1 MDCSFCYHKNV
12 QAVWKRL
19 AIREG
24 RKAVRQGEVFVKHVV
39 PAVVKPARV
48 LWNQFI
54 GFLFLCFGVIFGFKT
69 THLALEYGK
78 GGPVEGMGEFWRLV
92 IAGVCTA
99 IMLGFGAASFLRAR
113 RISRS

>member
-1 MDCSFCYHKNV
+1 V

-19 AIREG
+19 AVREG

-48 LWNQFI
+48 LWNEFI
-54 GFLFLCFGVIFGFKT
+54 GFLFLCFGAIFAIKT
-69 THLALEYGK
+69 VHLAMAYGK
-78 GGPVEGMGEFWRLV
+78 PESIDGGGDFWRLA
-92 IAGVCTA
+92 IAGGCTV

>member
-1 MDCSFCYHKNV
+1 M
-12 QAVWKRL
+12 
-19 AIREG
+19 
-24 RKAVRQGEVFVKHVV
+24 RQGEVFVKHVV

-69 THLALEYGK
+69 THLVLQYGK
-78 GGPVEGMGEFWRLV
+78 PSPTDGMGDFWRLV
-92 IAGVCTA
+92 IAGGCTLV
-99 IMLGFGAASFLRAR
+99 MLGFGAASFLRAR